1 MMDVTILGKAVDLA
15 IVQDIPL
22 FGVPIKAGFSS
33 PANDWLE
40 ARSIIR

>member
-22 FGVPIKAGFSS
+22 FGMPIKAGFPS
-33 PANDWLE
+33 PADDWQE
-40 ARSIIR
+40 WP